1 MSYPTF
7 QMIVTVATAL
17 AVLALLAQG
26 VVVFMMLGVY
36 RELKTRSAPLTSRV
50 KRLVAIEQSDVQRI
64 EAIVDRTT
72 KTLHCGDLCLTRV
85 NDLKT
90 HVKLLK
96 EPLGRAKDR
105 TMESVHSASALVK
118 TGREVVREMEPHVA
132 ELKCEGRNLYRMAHM
147 QGRRAIRDAR
157 HIFRHFTHLREVVV
171 HR

>member
-7 QMIVTVATAL
+7 QILVTVATAL

-26 VVVFMMLGVY
+26 VVAFLMLGVY
-36 RELKTRSAPLTSRV
+36 RELKERAAPLTGRV
-50 KRLVAIEQSDVQRI
+50 KRLMAIEQSDVQRI

-72 KTLHCGDLCLTRV
+72 KTLHCGDLCMCRV
-85 NDLKT
+85 NDLKA
-90 HVKLLK
+90 HLKLLK

-105 TMESVHSASALVK
+105 TMESVHSVSGLVK
-118 TGREVVREMEPHVA
+118 TGREVAREMSPHVA
-132 ELKCEGRNLYRMAHM
+132 ELKCEGTNLYRTAHM

-157 HIFRHFTHLREVVV
+157 HIFRHFTHMREVVV